1 MMEHNNAAVMV
12 QSAFRGKLA
21 RKEFRRIR
29 KEYNV
34 KIDKESAV
42 MIQHAWK
49 NRMASKLN
57 KLAKWYDDKIK
68 EQSAVGVQTRRGT
81 LARMQIKHMKDGRD
95 YAAAQM
101 MQCAYR
107 RRLARRKVEELKK
120 EKHDKMLEQR
130 YSYTMCMETKS
141 CA

>member
-1 MMEHNNAAVMV
+1 
-12 QSAFRGKLA
+12 
-21 RKEFRRIR
+21 
-29 KEYNV
+29 
-34 KIDKESAV
+34 

-49 NRMASKLN
+49 NRMARNKLN
-57 KLAKWYDDKIK
+57 KLAKWYDNKIK
-68 EQSAVGVQTRRGT
+68 EQSAVIVQTHVRGT

-101 MQCAYR
+101 IQCAYR
-107 RRLARRKVEELKK
+107 RRLARRKVEELKRK
-120 EKHDKMLEQR
+120 TRQNARTAL